1 MKRPPSPPFWRLWGW
16 PIALGLLTIAGL
28 ISALLGD
35 RIWDH
40 LSAVALGIPVMACLW
55 FGLRR

>member
-1 MKRPPSPPFWRLWGW
+1 MKRKAFFRLWGW

-35 RIWDH
+35 GVWDH
-40 LSAVALGIPVMACLW
+40 LSAVALGIPVLVCLW

>member
-1 MKRPPSPPFWRLWGW
+1 MKQRAFFRLWGW
-16 PIALGLLTIAGL
+16 PLALGLLTIAGL

-35 RIWDH
+35 GVWDH
-40 LSAVALGIPVMACLW
+40 LSAVALGIPVVVCLW